1 MKMKDRNQQ
10 LRAALGGI
18 ADKERVQSVANI
30 PAEDTTNIAG
40 GAAYLLDDEIKLL
53 AMLNTVKLEPQFYR
67 SENQQMKDL
76 QQIIEKVA
84 SKDPYFVCQAIVW
97 SRCIGSGMRSINH
110 LAAALVSPFISG
122 QEYAKRFYSA
132 YNKKI
137 KGGGCIYRPD
147 DMSEIKDIVKSLTK
161 VTLTNAMKKGFASVI
176 ENLDAYQLTK
186 YKKSIIDI
194 SNLCHPVSKN
204 SKAEINGKKV
214 LDLLM
219 KGESISADTWEVAQ
233 SEAGQEVA
241 KAVKSGKITKEEGAK
256 VLAEAKKDNWKS
268 LLKEGKLGILAA
280 VRNIRNILTNPDSEI
295 IDLWCKLITTP
306 NLIRKSLINP
316 FQLDLAFEAVNQE
329 FNSCEYT
336 PQVKIALQKGFEMA
350 VPNLAS
356 ILPGKTCVIVDCS
369 GSMGSYGINI
379 GNKANTYLGWNR
391 SDGCNSVA
399 GKAGL
404 IAATI
409 TKATGAD
416 IIQFGSYAEFVKMSP
431 YMYHMNV
438 YELGKKLANASQGC
452 TWLHTVFKL
461 LTDNRKVYDRLI
473 IVSDNAINGA
483 VVSNYYKEYVH
494 DVCNPYIYAID
505 LAAYGTQ
512 PLKNEKMVNYYF
524 GYNFQVFDDIA
535 NKEFNP
541 LAHLDEVRKVKI

>member
-1 MKMKDRNQQ
+1 MKDRNQQ
-10 LRAALGGI
+10 LRTALGGI
-18 ADKERVQSVANI
+18 ADKKRVQSVANI

-53 AMLNTVKLEPQFYR
+53 AMLNTIKLEPQFYR

-76 QQIIEKVA
+76 QQVIEKVA

-122 QEYAKRFYSA
+122 QDYAKRFYGA

-147 DMSEIKDIVKSLTK
+147 DMSEIKDIVNSLTK

-176 ENLDAYQLTK
+176 ENLDTYQLAK

-204 SKAEINGKKV
+204 SKAEINGKKA

-241 KAVKSGKITKEEGAK
+241 KAVKSGKLTKEEGAK

-280 VRNIRNILTNPDSEI
+280 IRNIRNILTNPDSEV

-316 FQLDLAFEAVNQE
+316 FQLDLAFEVVSQE

-369 GSMGSYGINI
+369 GSMGSYGVNI
-379 GNKANTYLGWNR
+379 GTKTNTYLGW
-391 SDGCNSVA
+391 DTFITDKSVA
-399 GKAGL
+399 RKAGL
-404 IAATI
+404 IAAAI

-416 IIQFGSYAEFVKMSP
+416 VIQFGTKAEFIKMSS
-431 YMYHMNV
+431 YNNMNV
-438 YELGKKLANASQGC
+438 YDLGKYLANADQGC
-452 TWLHTVFKL
+452 TWLHTVFTL
-461 LTDNRKVYDRLI
+461 LTNNRKAYDRLI
-473 IVSDNAINGA
+473 IISDNAINGK
-483 VVSNYYKEYVH
+483 VVSNYYKKYVH

-512 PLKNEKMVNYYF
+512 PLKNDGMVNYYF

-541 LAHLDEVRKVKI
+541 LAHLDEVRKIKI

>member
-10 LRAALGGI
+10 LRTALGGT
-18 ADKERVQSVANI
+18 ADKKRVQSVANI
-30 PAEDTTNIAG
+30 PTEDTTNIAG
-40 GAAYLLDDEIKLL
+40 GAAYLLKDEIKLL
-53 AMLNTVKLEPQFYR
+53 AMLNTIKLEPQFYR

-76 QQIIEKVA
+76 QQVIEKVA

-97 SRCIGSGMRSINH
+97 SRCIGSSMRSINH

-122 QEYAKRFYSA
+122 QEYAKRFYGA
-132 YNKKI
+132 YNKKT

-147 DMSEIKDIVKSLTK
+147 DMSEIKDIVNSLTK

-176 ENLDAYQLTK
+176 ENLDTYQLAK

-204 SKAEINGKKV
+204 SKAEINGKKA

-219 KGESISADTWEVAQ
+219 KGETLSADTWEVAQ

-241 KAVKSGKITKEEGAK
+241 KAVKAGKLTKEEGAK

-280 VRNIRNILTNPDSEI
+280 IRNIRNILTNPDDEVI
-295 IDLWCKLITTP
+295 NLWCKLITTP
-306 NLIRKSLINP
+306 DLIRKGLINP
-316 FQLDLAFEAVNQE
+316 FQLDLAFEVVSQE

-336 PQVKIALQKGFEMA
+336 PQVKMALQKGFKRA
-350 VPNLAS
+350 VPNLKE

-369 GSMGSYGINI
+369 GSMSCYSPNLGKKKDS
-379 GNKANTYLGWNR
+379 YLGWSHR
-391 SDGCNSVA
+391 VSDNSVA
-399 GKAGL
+399 QKAGL
-404 IAATI
+404 IAAAI
-409 TKATGAD
+409 TKATNAD
-416 IIQFGSYAEFVKMSP
+416 VIQFGTNASFVKMSLS
-431 YMYHMNV
+431 MYYMNV
-438 YELGKKLANASQGC
+438 YDLGRKLANASQGA
-452 TWLHTVFKL
+452 TWLHTVFTL
-461 LTDNRKVYDRLI
+461 LTNNHKAYDRLI
-473 IVSDNAINGA
+473 IVSDNAINGE
-483 VVSNYYKEYVH
+483 VVSSYYKKYVH

-512 PLKNEKMVNYYF
+512 PLKNEGMVNYYF
-524 GYNFQVFDDIA
+524 GYNFQIFDDIA
-535 NKEFNP
+535 NKEFKP
-541 LAHLDEVRKVKI
+541 QAHLDEVRKIRI